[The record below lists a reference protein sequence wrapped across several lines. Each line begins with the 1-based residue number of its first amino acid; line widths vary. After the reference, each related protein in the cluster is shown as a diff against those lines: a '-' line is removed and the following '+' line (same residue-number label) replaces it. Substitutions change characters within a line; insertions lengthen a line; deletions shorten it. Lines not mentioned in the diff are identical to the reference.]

1 MRRKVWVVI
10 MHYCDYLAALL
21 VQGPEK
27 EAQAVIDSWAVDFDL
42 NPDGSYRSSK
52 KTIRVVGKNRIK
64 YKVTIEVDNG

>member
-1 MRRKVWVVI
+1 
-10 MHYCDYLAALL
+10 
-21 VQGPEK
+21 VQGLEK
-27 EAQAVIDSWAVDFDL
+27 EAQAVMDSWAVEFDL